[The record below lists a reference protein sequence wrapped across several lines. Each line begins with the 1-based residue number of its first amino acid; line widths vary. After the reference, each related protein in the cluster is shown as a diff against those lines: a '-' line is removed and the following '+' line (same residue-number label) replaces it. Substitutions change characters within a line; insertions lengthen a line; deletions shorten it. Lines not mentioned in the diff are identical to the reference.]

1 MLGGVVLDIR
11 VVYAAAAGLLG
22 DSAYVWHKAFTFFKC
37 HISHYDMTHRSMKF
51 RLPRGE
57 AAF

>member
-11 VVYAAAAGLLG
+11 VVYAAATGLLG
-22 DSAYVWHKAFTFFKC
+22 DSAHVWHKAFTFFEY

-51 RLPRGE
+51 RLPRGK

>member
-1 MLGGVVLDIR
+1 MLDIR

-22 DSAYVWHKAFTFFKC
+22 DSAYVWHKAFTFFAWD
-37 HISHYDMTHRSMKF
+37 ISHYDMTHRSMKF
-51 RLPRGE
+51 RLPLGE